1 MDLMNNLHSTTQKNP
16 TDVDAE
22 LASASEDAATAMQKK
37 ALQIVN
43 LAPSES
49 WIEKLNDVHPMKQ
62 ITYASIIQVTVLFSM
77 FGCMAINQEIIKY
90 L

>member
-49 WIEKLNDVHPMKQ
+49 WVEKLHDVHPMKQ
-62 ITYASIIQVTVLFSM
+62 ITYASIIQVTM
-77 FGCMAINQEIIKY
+77 FGFMLFMFWTIGQFV
-90 L
+90 

>member
-1 MDLMNNLHSTTQKNP
+1 MDLMNNLHSTTQENH

-43 LAPSES
+43 LSPSES
-49 WIEKLNDVHPMKQ
+49 WVEKLNDVHPMKQ
-62 ITYASIIQVTVLFSM
+62 ITYASIIQVTM
-77 FGCMAINQEIIKY
+77 FGFMLFMFWTIGQFV
-90 L
+90 

>member
-1 MDLMNNLHSTTQKNP
+1 MKN
-16 TDVDAE
+16 TDVDVE
-22 LASASEDAATAMQKK
+22 KASASEDAAIAMQKK

-49 WIEKLNDVHPMKQ
+49 IVEKLTEIHPMKQ
-62 ITYASIIQVTVLFSM
+62 ITYASAIQVTVLFGM

>member
-22 LASASEDAATAMQKK
+22 LASASEDAATVMQKK

-49 WIEKLNDVHPMKQ
+49 IVEKLTEMHPMKQ
-62 ITYASIIQVTVLFSM
+62 IVYASMIQVSVLFGM
-77 FGCMAINQEIIKY
+77 FGCMAINHYII

>member
-1 MDLMNNLHSTTQKNP
+1 MDLMNNLHSTTQKNH

-43 LAPSES
+43 LSPSES
-49 WIEKLNDVHPMKQ
+49 WIEKLHDVHPMKQ
-62 ITYASIIQVTVLFSM
+62 ITYASIIQVSM
-77 FGCMAINQEIIKY
+77 FGFMLFMFWIIGQFV
-90 L
+90 

>member
-1 MDLMNNLHSTTQKNP
+1 M
-16 TDVDAE
+16 DAE

-49 WIEKLNDVHPMKQ
+49 IVEKLTEMHPMKQ
-62 ITYASIIQVTVLFSM
+62 ITYASVIQVTVLFGM